1 LLKKEEPKP
10 EILKPFDD
18 EYFQKKFE
26 EKIVKNK
33 IKVETN
39 FSLKSLF
46 QSFDN
51 RKTTLNEGDF
61 IKQEL
66 NQIEQVAK
74 VTIEN
79 FEVREKI
86 SR

>member
-1 LLKKEEPKP
+1 LLKKEELKP
-10 EILKPFDD
+10 EISKPFDD

-46 QSFDN
+46 KSFDN
-51 RKTTLNEGDF
+51 QKTTLNDGDF
-61 IKQEL
+61 IKHEL
-66 NQIEQVAK
+66 NEIEHVAK
-74 VTIEN
+74 VTIDN
-79 FEVREKI
+79 F
-86 SR
+86 